1 MTRADAGQE
10 ARVGGLLPHRE
21 ELDELLRLA
30 LPVVAVQV
38 GMMLMGVVDTIMVG
52 QVSPE
57 DLAGVALGNIYFFG
71 SCVFG
76 MGLLFSLDPVV
87 SQAVGAGDREAM
99 ARGVQRGLIMAVGL
113 GVLASGLLTLA
124 GPVLTVLRQPPEV
137 VPLAAGY
144 AWASIAGVLPLYGF
158 LVLRQTLQAQGT
170 VLPIVAAMGMA
181 NVANV
186 GFNWVLVYG
195 NLGMP
200 ELGAVGSGWASSLS
214 RTLLAVGVL
223 AVSWPLLHDLVR
235 PFRVQA
241 LRWRPIRRMLS
252 LGAPIGAQMAMEYGA
267 FGTAGL
273 AMGLLGTV
281 AVAGHQV
288 ALNLS
293 ALTFMVPLGVS
304 QATAV
309 LVGRGVGA
317 EDPPRARRA
326 AAGGLVVGAGFMVG
340 TMVLFLLFP
349 ESLARIYS
357 EDAPVVALA
366 AGLLP
371 IAALFQV
378 FDGIQVV
385 GTGVLRGIGDTRA
398 PMILNMIGFW
408 VLGIPL
414 GIGLAFGA
422 GMGPQGMW
430 WGLAAGLMA
439 VAILILV
446 RIRVRLSGV
455 LERIEMD
462 DDDA

>member
-1 MTRADAGQE
+1 MVKGEGATN
-10 ARVGGLLPHRE
+10 LLPRRDE
-21 ELDELLRLA
+21 FRELLRLA

-57 DLAGVALGNIYFFG
+57 DLAGVALGNIYFFA
-71 SCVFG
+71 SCIFG

-87 SQAVGAGDREAM
+87 SQAMGAGDREAM
-99 ARGVQRGLIMAVGL
+99 ARGVQRGLVMALGL
-113 GVLASGLLTLA
+113 SVIGSLLLTLA
-124 GPVLTVLRQPPEV
+124 HPVLSLFRQPPEV

-144 AWASIAGVLPLYGF
+144 ATASIAGVLPLYGF

-170 VLPIVAAMGMA
+170 VLPIVVAMAAA

-200 ELGAVGSGWASSLS
+200 PLGAVGSGWASSLS
-214 RTLLAVGVL
+214 RTLLALGVL
-223 AVSWPLLHDLVR
+223 VASWPRLGDLLR
-235 PFRVQA
+235 PFRPEA
-241 LRWRPIRRMLS
+241 LRWPPIRRMLGI
-252 LGAPIGAQMAMEYGA
+252 GAPIGAQMAMEYGA

-273 AMGLLGTV
+273 AMGLLGTI

-326 AAGGLVVGAGFMVG
+326 AVGGLAVGAGFMVG
-340 TMVLFLLFP
+340 TMVLFLLLP
-349 ESLARIYS
+349 EPLARIYS
-357 EDAPVVALA
+357 DDAPVVALA
-366 AGLLP
+366 ASLLP

-385 GTGVLRGIGDTRA
+385 GTGVLRGVGDTRA
-398 PMILNMIGFW
+398 PMLLNMLGFW

-414 GIGLAFGA
+414 GVALAYG
-422 GMGPQGMW
+422 GEMGPRGMW

-439 VAILILV
+439 VAVLLLV
-446 RIRVRLSGV
+446 RIRTRLSGS
-455 LERIEMD
+455 LERIALD
-462 DDDA
+462 DEGL